1 MKIRLLLVANDF
13 ASCPL
18 VWVSLALLGSVPNL
32 HSSTGK
38 SRKFSSRL
46 LVVTVHSWLGS
57 GGFHI
62 ELVSP
67 SAPEVIFVWYKVAS
81 APHLH
86 LATATIQLKSENT
99 ISSFQSILTTLYKT
113 VHLLVCLWVS
123 KVAVVEAPIL
133 TVCVVYLPHFTFT
146 ETKPG
151 IILLFSCKQQN

>member
-1 MKIRLLLVANDF
+1 MLLLVANNF
-13 ASCPL
+13 ASCTL

-38 SRKFSSRL
+38 SRKFFSRL

-57 GGFHI
+57 WGFHI

-67 SAPEVIFVWYKVAS
+67 SAPEVIFVGYKVAS

-86 LATATIQLKSENT
+86 LVTATIQLKSENT
-99 ISSFQSILTTLYKT
+99 ISSFHSFLTTLYKT

-123 KVAVVEAPIL
+123 KVAWVEAPIL

-146 ETKPG
+146 ETKHG